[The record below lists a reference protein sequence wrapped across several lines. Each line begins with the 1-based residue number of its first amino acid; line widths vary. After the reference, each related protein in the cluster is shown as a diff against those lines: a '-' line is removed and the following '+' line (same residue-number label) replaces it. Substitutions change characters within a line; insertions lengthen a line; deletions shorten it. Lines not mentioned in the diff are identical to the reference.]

1 MPFLRRVILFAVL
14 GAVLAHAPVVRAE
27 LNPQQVREAIDSGI
41 KYLKRT
47 QQANGS
53 WPDYQNHEGGVTGLC
68 TLALLNSGLTAEDET
83 VRKALQ
89 WLRAQKFRGVYARS
103 VQTMALAVAD
113 PANPVSY
120 MPQIKANVEWL
131 EAAQLKPGSGS
142 PGGWG
147 YTQEHGASDNSNAQ
161 FALLAL
167 HEAERAAETAGLTL
181 VKPNTWQLAL
191 RYWRDQQNADGSWGY
206 LPRGGGFDQGT
217 GSMTCA
223 GLASLIIA
231 SDELNKG
238 DAEVRGDE
246 VICCGQQS
254 TDEAIERGLDWLAR
268 NFTAQSN
275 PANRGLFDRAGA
287 NAGQYHF
294 YYLYGVERVGRMTAR
309 RFLGRHDWYREGAD
323 VFLNDRPPD
332 SLSGFWKG
340 VGHGET
346 DPNVST
352 SLALLFLSKGRRP
365 VVMGKLR
372 HGPGSDWNLHRSD
385 AANLTRYA
393 EKKWG
398 RDLTWQVL
406 DPKGQVEV
414 EDLLQTPV
422 IYISGREG
430 LDLTKGQAKLLR
442 QYVDRGGFIFAEA
455 CCQGSGFDTAFRKLM
470 SEIFPERE
478 YKLSLLPPNHPVW
491 RAEEPVDPDY
501 VKELYGIDVG
511 CRTSV
516 IYCPD
521 NLSCYWELARPGR
534 GRKFPDEVQRAINA
548 AQTLG
553 VNVLAYATNRELKFK
568 DEIPTEAESHPIG
581 NDLVRG
587 QIRVA
592 KLQHPGGCD
601 AAPVAVSNLM
611 RAAAANLGAPTD
623 AEVKLIRL
631 TDPALFNHNLV
642 FMHGR
647 NAFSLSAN
655 ERKALRTFVE
665 RGGTLVADAICSSD
679 AFSESFRREMAAVFP
694 DHPLGPIPADH
705 AMFSPQFGGAD
716 LKQLRRRDPQAG
728 AGDRLETAVR
738 QVQPDLEGVRL
749 GERYGVIFSRYDIS
763 CALESHESLE
773 CKGYVREDASR
784 LGLNLLLYA
793 LHQ

>member
-1 MPFLRRVILFAVL
+1 MSRLRFAV
-14 GAVLAHAPVVRAE
+14 AVAVAVVGSVLTHAPIARAD
-27 LNPQQVREAIDSGI
+27 LSPQQVRAAIDSGI

-68 TLALLNSGLTAEDET
+68 TLALLNSGLTAQDET

-131 EAAQLKPGSGS
+131 ETAQLKPGSAS

-147 YTQEHGASDNSNAQ
+147 YTQEQGASDNSNAQ

-191 RYWRDQQNADGSWGY
+191 KYWRDQQNGDGSWSY
-206 LPRGGGFDQGT
+206 LPSGGGFDQGT

-231 SDELNKG
+231 TDQLNKG

-246 VICCGQQS
+246 VLCCGQQS
-254 TDEAIERGLDWLAR
+254 NDEAIERGLDWLAR
-268 NFTAQSN
+268 NFTASSN
-275 PANRGLFDRAGA
+275 PVNRGLLRGG

-332 SLSGFWKG
+332 GLSGFWQG
-340 VGHGET
+340 VGHGEI

-372 HGPGSDWNLHRSD
+372 HGPGSDWNLHRTD

-393 EKKWG
+393 ERKWG
-398 RDLTWQVL
+398 RDLTWQVI

-422 IYISGREG
+422 IYISGRKG
-430 LDLTKGQAKLLR
+430 LELTAGQAKLLR
-442 QYVDRGGFIFAEA
+442 AYVDRGGFIFAES
-455 CCQGSGFDTAFRKLM
+455 CCEGEGFDAAFRKLM
-470 SEIFPERE
+470 SEIFPEQE
-478 YKLSLLPPNHPVW
+478 YRLNLLPASHPVW
-491 RAEEPVDPDY
+491 RAEEPIDPEY
-501 VKELYGIDVG
+501 LRKLYGIDVG

-521 NLSCYWELARPGR
+521 NLSCYWELARAGR
-534 GRKFPDEVQRAINA
+534 GRKYPDEVQRAINA
-548 AQTLG
+548 ALTLG
-553 VNVLAYATNRELKFK
+553 VNVLAYATNRELKYK

-581 NDLVRG
+581 NELVRG

-611 RAAAANLGAPTD
+611 RAAAANLGTPTD

-631 TDPALFNHNLV
+631 TDPGLFNHNLV

-665 RGGTLVADAICSSD
+665 RGGTLVADAICSND
-679 AFSESFRREMAAVFP
+679 AFSDSFRREMAAVFP
-694 DHPLGPIPADH
+694 DLPLAAIPADH
-705 AMFSPQFGGAD
+705 PMFSPQFGGAD
-716 LKQLRRRDPQAG
+716 LRQLRRRDPQAG
-728 AGDRLETAVR
+728 DGDRLEAAIR
-738 QVQPDLEGVRL
+738 QVPPDLEGVRI
-749 GERYGVIFSRYDIS
+749 GERYGVLFSRYDIS